1 MGIPVETAS
10 RLANS
15 VSANMRRDSS
25 TRLRDLKKFRR
36 DGMEIAITAAKSTM
50 TVINSRRVK
59 PRRRIRSGGAVRLS
73 VILVEPVSDVIIGSC
88 FSIWPGGIEVV
99 RTLVVFSGKDI
110 DVGIAPGIERDSTFF
125 EVGSL
130 P

>member
-1 MGIPVETAS
+1 MAS

-25 TRLRDLKKFRR
+25 TIFRDLKKFRR
-36 DGMEIAITAAKSTM
+36 DGMEIAITAARRTI

-59 PRRRIRSGGAVRLS
+59 PRRLVRFGGAVRLS
-73 VILVEPVSDVIIGSC
+73 VILVEPVGDVIIGSC
-88 FSIWPGGIEVV
+88 FSIWPGGIEVI
-99 RTLVVFSGKDI
+99 RTLVIFSGEDI
-110 DVGIAPGIERDSTFF
+110 NVGIAPGIEGDTAFF